1 MNVIILDSNFVIA
14 AEIAAQICAL
24 EDFSVTNILST
35 SEDLSKLN
43 LENSIL
49 LFKLTSIENY
59 DKDFAIIDEL
69 VCKISYFK
77 VFLISDCATKD
88 LILKTYENNFSGII
102 ESEYFLQNLHSILKI
117 FEAISGF
124 YISPLTSKIDTQEK
138 ISKVVFSKYL
148 SKQQNAVAFY
158 LVKGN
163 KYTEI
168 ASFLGLSLNTVRMHV
183 KLIYKKLNVTSKYQL
198 MYALDNENVLM
209 YKNTLY
215 DYGVELDNLA
225 PKLTSKELS
234 ILSFL
239 KEGKSPK
246 DISRELS
253 ITLNTTRYHIR
264 KLKSKSALKAL

>member
-1 MNVIILDSNFVIA
+1 MKTNIIIFDSNFVIA
-14 AEIAAQICAL
+14 AQIAAQICSL
-24 EDFSVTNILST
+24 EDFSVTNILSS

-49 LFKLTSIENY
+49 LFKLTFNENY
-59 DKDFAIIDEL
+59 DKDFEVINVL
-69 VCKISYFK
+69 VSKTSAFK
-77 VFLISDCATKD
+77 VFLITEYASKE
-88 LILKTYENNFSGII
+88 LILKAYENNFSGII
-102 ESEYFLQNLHSILKI
+102 ENEYFLQNLYSILKI

-124 YISPLTSKIDTQEK
+124 YISPLKSKIGVQEK
-138 ISKVVFSKYL
+138 ITKVVFSKYL

-158 LVKGN
+158 LIKGY

-168 ASFLGLSLNTVRMHV
+168 ASFLGLSLNTVRMHIR
-183 KLIYKKLNVTSKYQL
+183 LIYKKLSVTSKYQL
-198 MYALDNENVLM
+198 MYVLDNENVLM

-215 DYGVELDNLA
+215 DYSVKTAHLA

-239 KEGKSPK
+239 KEGKSLK
-246 DISRELS
+246 DISKELS

-264 KLKSKSALKAL
+264 KLKSKSAI